1 MRLNGTDKKI
11 ISPVNL
17 KIFIEEEKYD
27 ALKIAVEING
37 SIIPR
42 SEYASVMISD
52 NDVVEIVSFVGG
64 GWYNGYK
71 A

>member
-1 MRLNGTDKKI
+1 MRLNGSEKKI
-11 ISPVNL
+11 ISTVNL
-17 KIFIEEEKYD
+17 KSFIEEEKYD
-27 ALKIAVEING
+27 VSKIAVEING

-64 GWYNGYK
+64 G
-71 A
+71 

>member
-1 MRLNGTDKKI
+1 MRLNGTEKI
-11 ISPVNL
+11 IVSPIKL
-17 KIFIEEEKYD
+17 KSFIKEEKYD

-64 GWYNGYK
+64 G
-71 A
+71 